1 MSKINL
7 LFDKCK
13 ELFVL
18 FAEFMVGLGISPI
31 LTQSIR
37 AGSPK
42 RAGVSVDVV
51 ARQAD
56 PLEPVLKYCMLD
68 RNKLVLTEDQ

>member
-7 LFDKCK
+7 LFDKGK

-18 FAEFMVGLGISPI
+18 FAEFMVSLGVSPI

-37 AGSPK
+37 TRSPK

-56 PLEPVLKYCMLD
+56 PLEPIIKSCMLA
-68 RNKLVLTEDQ
+68 RNKSVLTEDQ